1 MKQWLSRIF
10 ARLRHFR
17 SDSDLEDELRAHLEM
32 HAEDSLAA
40 GVPPAEARRRARL
53 QLGQTPAVIE
63 RIHDQELITMFEG
76 WYRDFALGIRAM
88 RKSPVFCLTAILTL
102 ALGIGANTTIFALLY
117 GLLLR
122 SLPVTHPHQLAHIDL
137 VSAASHDNDERSLIP
152 YRMAEQF
159 RKEQRSFS
167 GISLWRNGGGVTLPD
182 KEGTLR
188 IYQAS
193 LVSGNAFSLL
203 GVKPYLGRLIAPS
216 DDVRGGPPEGW
227 AVVVSYGF
235 WKDYFGADR
244 RIIGKRLQV
253 SKIPVTV
260 IGVTAPDFRGVWPGS
275 DIKLYLP
282 IQFLNAR
289 LGKDVLNTPASF
301 FFCSAIGRLKPGVT
315 LREARTEVA
324 FHQKE
329 LLHQFVPV
337 EYQHLKFYE
346 NANLRVEPASSGLPT
361 PFGHEYSKPLF
372 LMQGLVAMVL
382 LLCCVNVSGLMMSKV
397 HARQREFAV
406 RTAIGAARWRLIR
419 QYLIESFVI
428 ALAGAALAAVAAWY
442 GTPFLLHFFR
452 DPMMFESISV
462 RPDGMVFWSTGLC
475 AIGVTLLFGALPAWR
490 AGRADPGVLLKSRT
504 EAGTRGRIAGR
515 AFVPV
520 QVALSLVLVALA
532 TLLSQ
537 SLIRIRSQDTGFD
550 VNYVTIQT
558 APFSLLPQKGDAKLD
573 LYQRMVDRLD
583 EMPGIRSAAV
593 TWYTPMTG
601 FQATGPFEAISGGAN
616 PPEDSHMAYNAVGPG
631 YFRTMETQILEGREF
646 EKNERSLKVC
656 ILNRSAAN
664 YLFPHQEALGRYVR
678 SKDSK
683 EFPDPV
689 LCRVVGV
696 SEDAKFASLRE
707 PAPRTI
713 YFPVSIKTINDAGNL
728 VFLMNSGTKAQAVA
742 GYRRALSEI
751 APSAPIVSFATLR
764 EQMDAALGS
773 QRLIT
778 TLSNV
783 FAGLALFLSALG
795 LYGLLSSSVL
805 QRTGEIG
812 IRIAL
817 GARRGRILR
826 MILSEALGLLGAGLL
841 LGGVALVVA
850 VRFIQNM
857 LFGVSAFD
865 PITLAGTLALL
876 ILVTFVAAA
885 LPALRAA
892 SVDPI
897 EALRAE

>member
-1 MKQWLSRIF
+1 MNQWLSRIF

-32 HAEDSLAA
+32 HTEDSLAA
-40 GVPPAEARRRARL
+40 GVSPSEARRRARL

-76 WYRDFALGIRAM
+76 WYRDFALGIRAL
-88 RKSPVFCLTAILTL
+88 RKNPVFCVTAILTL
-102 ALGIGANTTIFALLY
+102 ALGIGANTIVFTLLY

-122 SLPVTHPHQLAHIDL
+122 SLPVSHPEQLTHIRL
-137 VSAASHDNDERSLIP
+137 VSAASEDQDAFWGVP
-152 YRMAEQF
+152 YHMLEQF
-159 RKEQRSFS
+159 RREQRSFS
-167 GISLWRNGGGVTLPD
+167 GISVWWKAEVTMHD
-182 KEGTLR
+182 NQGTVRVYRAGL
-188 IYQAS
+188 A
-193 LVSGNAFSLL
+193 SGNAFPLM
-203 GVKPYLGRLIAPS
+203 GMAPYLGRLIAPG
-216 DDVRGGPPEGW
+216 DDVRGGPAEGW
-227 AVVVSYGF
+227 PVVLSYGF
-235 WKDYFGADR
+235 WNGQFAADQR
-244 RIIGKRLQV
+244 LIGKRLIV
-253 SKIPVTV
+253 SNIPVTV
-260 IGVTAPDFRGVWPGS
+260 IGVTPPDFQGVWPGD
-275 DIKLYLP
+275 DIKMYFP
-282 IQFLNAR
+282 FQFLNAIA
-289 LGKDVLNTPASF
+289 GKDVINTPASF
-301 FFCSAIGRLKPGVT
+301 LPCAAIGRLKPGVT
-315 LREARTEVA
+315 IRDAQTEIA

-329 LLHQFVPV
+329 LFSRFIPA
-337 EYQHLKFYE
+337 EYRQLPYYE
-346 NANLRVEPASSGLPT
+346 RASLRVDSARSGLPT
-361 PFGHEYSKPLF
+361 YFGHVYSRPLF
-372 LMQGLVAMVL
+372 LMQGLVGIVL
-382 LLCCVNVSGLMMSKV
+382 LLCCVNIGGLMLSNV
-397 HARQREFAV
+397 QARQREFAV

-419 QYLIESFVI
+419 QYLMESFVI
-428 ALAGAALAAVAAWY
+428 ALAGAAVAAAAAWY
-442 GTPFLLHFFR
+442 GTPLLLGFFR
-452 DPMMFESISV
+452 DPMMGEPISV
-462 RPDGMVFWSTGLC
+462 HPDNMIFWISGLC
-475 AIGVTLLFGALPAWR
+475 AVGTTLLFGALPAWR
-490 AGRADPGVLLKSRT
+490 AGKADPGTLLTSRT
-504 EAGTRGRIAGR
+504 AAGARRRVAGR
-515 AFVPV
+515 AFIPL
-520 QVALSLVLVALA
+520 QFALSLVLVALA

-537 SLIRIRSQDTGFD
+537 SLVQIRSQDTGFD
-550 VNYVTIQT
+550 VDHVTIQN
-558 APFSLLPQKGDAKLD
+558 ARFNLLPQRGDAKLD

-601 FQATGPFEAISGGAN
+601 FQAAGPFEAISGGAN

-631 YFRTMETQILEGREF
+631 YFRTMGTRILEGREF
-646 EKNERSLKVC
+646 ERNERRLNVC

-689 LCRVVGV
+689 SCRVVGIA
-696 SEDAKFASLRE
+696 EDAKFASLRE
-707 PAPRTI
+707 PPPRTI
-713 YFPVSIKTINDAGNL
+713 YFPVSTKAINEYGTL

-742 GYRRALSEI
+742 GYRKALGEI
-751 APSAPIVSFATLR
+751 APSVPIVIFATLR

-778 TLSNV
+778 ALSNV

-812 IRIAL
+812 VRIAL
-817 GARRGRILR
+817 GARRGGILR

-892 SVDPI
+892 AVDPI

>member
-1 MKQWLSRIF
+1 M
-10 ARLRHFR
+10 
-17 SDSDLEDELRAHLEM
+17 
-32 HAEDSLAA
+32 
-40 GVPPAEARRRARL
+40 
-53 QLGQTPAVIE
+53 
-63 RIHDQELITMFEG
+63 
-76 WYRDFALGIRAM
+76 
-88 RKSPVFCLTAILTL
+88 
-102 ALGIGANTTIFALLY
+102 
-117 GLLLR
+117 
-122 SLPVTHPHQLAHIDL
+122 
-137 VSAASHDNDERSLIP
+137 
-152 YRMAEQF
+152 
-159 RKEQRSFS
+159 
-167 GISLWRNGGGVTLPD
+167 
-182 KEGTLR
+182 
-188 IYQAS
+188 
-193 LVSGNAFSLL
+193 
-203 GVKPYLGRLIAPS
+203 
-216 DDVRGGPPEGW
+216 
-227 AVVVSYGF
+227 
-235 WKDYFGADR
+235 
-244 RIIGKRLQV
+244 
-253 SKIPVTV
+253 
-260 IGVTAPDFRGVWPGS
+260 
-275 DIKLYLP
+275 
-282 IQFLNAR
+282 
-289 LGKDVLNTPASF
+289 
-301 FFCSAIGRLKPGVT
+301 
-315 LREARTEVA
+315 
-324 FHQKE
+324 
-329 LLHQFVPV
+329 
-337 EYQHLKFYE
+337 
-346 NANLRVEPASSGLPT
+346 
-361 PFGHEYSKPLF
+361 
-372 LMQGLVAMVL
+372 
-382 LLCCVNVSGLMMSKV
+382 
-397 HARQREFAV
+397 
-406 RTAIGAARWRLIR
+406 
-419 QYLIESFVI
+419 
-428 ALAGAALAAVAAWY
+428 
-442 GTPFLLHFFR
+442 
-452 DPMMFESISV
+452 
-462 RPDGMVFWSTGLC
+462 
-475 AIGVTLLFGALPAWR
+475 
-490 AGRADPGVLLKSRT
+490 
-504 EAGTRGRIAGR
+504 
-515 AFVPV
+515 
-520 QVALSLVLVALA
+520 
-532 TLLSQ
+532 
-537 SLIRIRSQDTGFD
+537 
-550 VNYVTIQT
+550 
-558 APFSLLPQKGDAKLD
+558 
-573 LYQRMVDRLD
+573 
-583 EMPGIRSAAV
+583 
-593 TWYTPMTG
+593 
-601 FQATGPFEAISGGAN
+601 
-616 PPEDSHMAYNAVGPG
+616 
-631 YFRTMETQILEGREF
+631 
-646 EKNERSLKVC
+646 
-656 ILNRSAAN
+656 NRSAAN